1 MVEGKPKVCWE
12 RVPAHSLFV
21 SCRINYMGKG
31 LVILNTGNGK
41 GKTTAALGLAF
52 RAMGHKEKVCLI
64 QFIKNKSTYGEIFSA
79 ERYIDMLDVFNVGN
93 GFVFE
98 LGNIENSRIAAIKG
112 WELAKKQLNSEKYF
126 MVILDE
132 LTYLMTL
139 GFIEID
145 SIIDCIKKRR
155 ENLHVVITGRY
166 APKKLIESA
175 DLVTEMQEIKHPYH
189 FGVTAQKGIE
199 F

>member
-1 MVEGKPKVCWE
+1 MME
-12 RVPAHSLFV
+12 
-21 SCRINYMGKG
+21 KG
-31 LVILNTGNGK
+31 LLIVNTGNGK

-52 RAMGHKEKVCLI
+52 RAIGHKKKVCFI
-64 QFIKNKSTYGEIFSA
+64 QFIKNKSRYGEILSA
-79 ERYIDMLDVFNVGN
+79 ERYVDMLDVFNVGN

-98 LGNIENSRIAAIKG
+98 SDNMENSRVSAVKG
-112 WELAKKQLNSEKYF
+112 WEFAKNQLKSEKYF

-139 GFIEID
+139 GFID
-145 SIIDCIKKRR
+145 TDAVLDCIKTKRKD
-155 ENLHVVITGRY
+155 LHVVITGRY

-175 DLVTEMQEIKHPYH
+175 DLVTEMREIKHPYH
-189 FGVTAQKGIE
+189 FGVMAQQGIE